1 METQGVTQKREYSLF
16 TSIAM
21 IVGIVIGS
29 GIFFKSDDMLAYTG
43 GNVALAVLIFC
54 IASFTIVFGS
64 LCFSQL
70 AARTDKPGGPIT
82 YYNEF
87 IGNRWAI
94 MFGWFQT
101 FIYYP
106 TLVVILSWVTGIY
119 FCSLFGL
126 NWGFTG
132 WVAVG
137 FVWFLI
143 CFGYNIA
150 SAKIGGIFQEAAMVI
165 KLVPLFVVAIGG
177 LLFGDPIAVLSNPS
191 PEAIEA
197 TKTLAWVA
205 AIGPVAFS
213 FDGWVVSMSVAH
225 EVKDAKRNLPK
236 ALVMAPLCILAAY
249 LLYFLGIT
257 GYIGPDQVMEMGD
270 ASVTLIAE
278 KLLGPT
284 FATLITAFVTIS
296 VMGTTNGVI
305 LGIIRLP
312 YSLALRNAIPGSSF
326 LKKLNLKSRMP
337 VNSAIF
343 AMVISGVWWII
354 HYAQN
359 QFAWLVNGDVSE
371 IAIAMSYIL
380 YVPLYIVVVKMWV
393 RKEIKSLGYGIIFP
407 ILATFG
413 SVFVLVGSMANPQF
427 KYFIVIN
434 LIPLILGFIYGKNA
448 SDRVENY

>member
-1 METQGVTQKREYSLF
+1 MDNLTQKREYSLF
-16 TSIAM
+16 TSVAM

-29 GIFFKSDDMLAYTG
+29 GIFFKADNMLAYTG
-43 GNVALAVLIFC
+43 GNVALAVLIFV

-70 AARTDKPGGPIT
+70 AARTDKPGGPIA

-87 IGNRWAI
+87 IGKRWAI

-126 NWGFTG
+126 DWGFTG
-132 WVAVG
+132 WVGVG
-137 FVWFLI
+137 LVWFLI
-143 CFGYNIA
+143 SFSYNIV

-165 KLVPLFVVAIGG
+165 KLIPLFVVAIGG
-177 LLFGDPIAVLSNPS
+177 VLFGDPISVLVNPS

-213 FDGWVVSMSVAH
+213 FDGWVVSMAVAH
-225 EVKDAKRNLPK
+225 EVKDAKRNLPI
-236 ALVMAPLCILAAY
+236 ALVAAPIAILIAY

-257 GYIGPDQVMEMGD
+257 GYIGADQVMEMGD
-270 ASVTLIAE
+270 SSVTMIAE
-278 KLLGPT
+278 SLMGHT

-312 YSLALRNAIPGSSF
+312 YSLALRNALPGSSV
-326 LKKLNLKSRMP
+326 LKKLNPKTRMP

-343 AMVISGVWWII
+343 AMIVSMVWWGI
-354 HYAQN
+354 HYLQN

-371 IAIAMSYIL
+371 IAIAMSYVLYAPL
-380 YVPLYIVVVKMWV
+380 YVVVFRMWLKKEVKG
-393 RKEIKSLGYGIIFP
+393 IGYGVIFP
-407 ILATFG
+407 LLATVG
-413 SVFVLVGSMANPQF
+413 SLFVLIGSMANPQF
-427 KYFIVIN
+427 KYFILIN
-434 LIPLILGFIYGKNA
+434 LIPLVLGYFYGKNA
-448 SDRVENY
+448 SDDVENY

>member
-1 METQGVTQKREYSLF
+1 METQKRDYSLF
-16 TSIAM
+16 TAVAM

-43 GNVALAVLIFC
+43 GNVGLAILIFC
-54 IASFTIVFGS
+54 IASFTIIFGS

-87 IGNRWAI
+87 IGTRWAV

-101 FIYYP
+101 FVYYP
-106 TLVVILSWVTGIY
+106 TLTVILSWVTGIY

-126 NWGFTG
+126 DWGFNG
-132 WVAVG
+132 WIAVG
-137 FVWFLI
+137 FAWFLI
-143 CFGYNIA
+143 CYAFNIA
-150 SAKIGGIFQEAAMVI
+150 SAKAGGLFQEISVII
-165 KLVPLFVVAIGG
+165 KLIPLFVVAIGG
-177 LLFGDPIAVLSNPS
+177 IILGDPISVVMNPS
-191 PEAIEA
+191 PEAVEA

-213 FDGWVVSMSVAH
+213 FDGWVVSMAVAH
-225 EVKDAKRNLPK
+225 EVKDSKRNMPR
-236 ALVMAPLCILAAY
+236 ALVAAPLCILIAY

-257 GYIGPDQVMEMGD
+257 GYIGAEQVMEMGD

-278 KLLGPT
+278 NLLGTT

-305 LGIIRLP
+305 LGSIRLP
-312 YSLALRNAIPGSSF
+312 YSLALRNALPGSES
-326 LKKLNLKSRMP
+326 LKKLNPNSRMP

-343 AMVISGVWWII
+343 AMAVCLIWWVI
-354 HYAQN
+354 HYLQN

-371 IAIAMSYIL
+371 IAIAMSYLL
-380 YVPLYIVVVKMWV
+380 YVPLYLVLFNMW
-393 RKEIKSLGYGIIFP
+393 RKREITTLRYGLIYP
-407 ILATFG
+407 ILATCG
-413 SVFVLVGSMANPQF
+413 SLFVLLGSMANPQF
-427 KYFIVIN
+427 KFFIIVN
-434 LIPLILGFIYGKNA
+434 LIPLVLGYIYGKKA
-448 SDRVENY
+448 YTTIEYY